1 MLAYLR
7 IRGLALLDDV
17 TLEFGAGL
25 NVLTGETGAGKSI
38 IVDALTLLRGARAR
52 ADLVRAGE
60 DSARVDAQF
69 ELGEDLRNRVAPL
82 LTEHGLPDQ
91 ELAALVV
98 QRVVPRSGR
107 GRILVQAELTTSSVL
122 GELGE
127 QLIEICS
134 QHEHHSLTRVSRH
147 LELLDAFGRL
157 DEGVERYLS
166 AYTEYKRGL
175 KALEEL
181 KARAADRLSRADYLR
196 FQCEELERVMPGNG
210 EHAALKGKLEL
221 LHHAQRWAEF
231 SREAHDV
238 LYEADDAVL
247 TRLGKLEDRAR
258 RGQAQSPRLGAIAEQ
273 LGTARA
279 ALEEA
284 EYEVERLAAELEVE
298 PGELER
304 SEERLHELGMLI
316 RKHGAVEDW
325 TAHLGTLQREL
336 AELDHAEETLARSE
350 VTVEQARM
358 AAVEQALGLRQA
370 RGQAARA
377 LTHALEQELRMLH
390 LPSARMEARLEA
402 LPETELGP
410 RGLDRVELM
419 FSANPGE
426 PLSGLTRVAS
436 GGELSRVLLA
446 LKSVLSTGGG
456 VATYVFDEVDA
467 GVAGKVAIAIGQ
479 RLRRAARQSQ
489 VLCIT
494 HLPQIA
500 AFADSHYRVDKRTRQ
515 GRTTTRVLRLSAE
528 ERVEELGRMLGGA
541 RVTPSARE
549 HARQLL
555 KEAAEPAADTPGA
568 REHSSVRSR
577 SGGT

>member
-1 MLAYLR
+1 MLSYLR

-17 TLEFGAGL
+17 TLEFGPGL

-69 ELGEDLRNRVAPL
+69 ELGEELRSRVGPVLA
-82 LTEHGLPDQ
+82 EHGLPDQ
-91 ELAALVV
+91 ELATLVV
-98 QRVVPRSGR
+98 QRVVPRTGR
-107 GRILVQAELTTSSVL
+107 GRILVQGELTTSGVL
-122 GELGE
+122 AELGE
-127 QLIEICS
+127 QLVDICS

-157 DEGVERYLS
+157 DEQVARYLA
-166 AYTEYKRGL
+166 AYTEYKQGL
-175 KALEEL
+175 KSLEEL

-196 FQCEELERVMPGNG
+196 FQCEELERVSPGDG
-210 EHAALKGKLEL
+210 EHTALKNKLEL
-221 LHHAQRWAEF
+221 LRHAQRWTDF
-231 SREAHDV
+231 SQEAHDV
-238 LYEADDAVL
+238 LSEAEDSVL

-258 RGQAQSPRLGAIAEQ
+258 RGQAQSARLGEIAEQ
-273 LGTARA
+273 LGVARA
-279 ALEEA
+279 AIEEA
-284 EYEVERLAAELEVE
+284 DSEIRRLAAELEVE

-304 SEERLHELGMLI
+304 SEERLHELGLLI

-325 TAHLGTLQREL
+325 SAHLGALQREL
-336 AELDHAEETLARSE
+336 AELDHAEETLTRFE
-350 VTVEQARM
+350 VAVEQARL
-358 AAVEQALGLRQA
+358 AAVELGLGLTEA
-370 RGQAARA
+370 RGRAARE
-377 LTHALEQELRMLH
+377 LTRALEQELRMLH
-390 LPSARMEARLEA
+390 LPSARMEARLETSS
-402 LPETELGP
+402 ETELGP

-426 PLSGLTRVAS
+426 PLAGLGRVAS
-436 GGELSRVLLA
+436 GGELSRVLLG
-446 LKSVLSTGGG
+446 LKSVLSTGSG

-467 GVAGKVAIAIGQ
+467 GVAGRVAIAIGQ

-515 GRTTTRVLRLSAE
+515 GRTTTRVLRLSTE

-555 KEAAEPAADTPGA
+555 KEAARAEG
-568 REHSSVRSR
+568 
-577 SGGT
+577 